1 LLHTILR
8 GNIIYIN
15 PVYLGSERTYN
26 KIFDSGILKSLTNSD
41 NILSNYI
48 HELTHAYENMYYKKF
63 YKGMDILKI
72 KEEIFK
78 KYVEY

>member
-1 LLHTILR
+1 MLHTILR

-26 KIFDSGILKSLTNSD
+26 KIFDSGILKGLTNSD